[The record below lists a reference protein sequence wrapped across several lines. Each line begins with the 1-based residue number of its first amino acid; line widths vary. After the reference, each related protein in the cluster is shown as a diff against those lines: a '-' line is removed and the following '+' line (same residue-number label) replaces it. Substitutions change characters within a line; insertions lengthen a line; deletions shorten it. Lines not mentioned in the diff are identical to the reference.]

1 MKKAVTSLTLSSMLL
16 LAACGG
22 GAPATTSAGKTD
34 TPTNNDKK
42 PAETKAADASKAGEK
57 KTLEFWY
64 IDPGDKEKVYLE
76 AVERFKKKH
85 PNVEVKALQTPNDT
99 YKQKFA
105 VAMSGG
111 NPPDVFHSWGGGW
124 LKEFV
129 TQGNVLDITGK
140 IDANSYVKT
149 VLDNATFN
157 GKNYGV
163 PLGLSVTMVW
173 YNKDIFAKY
182 GIKQP
187 ATWEEF
193 MTVIDTLKQN
203 KLIPFTLA
211 NQPKWPGA
219 YYFMY
224 LADRV
229 AGPEL
234 FKSALGRTGKTFDDD
249 GYVQAGKLIQ
259 DLVKRD
265 AFNKGFNGIPW
276 DAGQGRQILYTEQ
289 AAMLVMSN
297 SIVNNVRT
305 EAPTFEKKLDFFPF
319 PTVPGGKGDPS
330 DIGGASAPV
339 WSVSA
344 KTKNP
349 DLAIELIKELSSQ
362 ETAQNYSDRTGSP
375 VGVKGVTYKDE
386 FAKRLGVYVDK
397 AKDIHWPYDQTL
409 PPDLAELHKDTTQAI
424 FGLSMT
430 PEEAAK
436 KMEEKAKQIL
446 K

>member
-1 MKKAVTSLTLSSMLL
+1 RR
-16 LAACGG
+16 LAEGIRESRQC
-22 GAPATTSAGKTD
+22 
-34 TPTNNDKK
+34 
-42 PAETKAADASKAGEK
+42 AD
-57 KTLEFWY
+57 
-64 IDPGDKEKVYLE
+64 V
-76 AVERFKKKH
+76 
-85 PNVEVKALQTPNDT
+85 
-99 YKQKFA
+99 
-105 VAMSGG
+105 
-111 NPPDVFHSWGGGW
+111 
-124 LKEFV
+124 
-129 TQGNVLDITGK
+129 TGK

-163 PLGLSVTMVW
+163 PLGLSLTMVW
-173 YNKDIFAKY
+173 YNKDTFNKY
-182 GIKQP
+182 GLKPP
-187 ATWEEF
+187 ATWDEF
-193 MTVIDTLKQN
+193 LKVIDTLKQN
-203 KLIPFTLA
+203 KVIPLTLA

-234 FKSALGRTGKTFDDD
+234 FKGALGRTGKTFDDA
-249 GYVQAGKLIQ
+249 GYVQAGKYIQ

-276 DAGQGRQILYTEQ
+276 DAGQGRQLLYSEQ

-297 SIVNNVRT
+297 SIVNNVRS

-319 PTVPGGKGDPS
+319 PTVPDGKGDPS
-330 DIGGASAPV
+330 DIGGSSAPV

-362 ETAQNYSDRTGSP
+362 ETAQSYSDRTGSP

-386 FAKRLGVYVDK
+386 FAKRLGVYAEK

-409 PPDLAELHKDTTQAI
+409 PPDLAELHKDTTQAL

>member
-1 MKKAVTSLTLSSMLL
+1 MKKAVTSLTVVSMAF

-22 GAPATTSAGKTD
+22 APAGTGKTD
-34 TPTNNDKK
+34 GGAAPAGDKK
-42 PAETKAADASKAGEK
+42 PAAEAAKTGDK

-85 PNVEVKALQTPNDT
+85 PDVEVKALQTPNDT

-129 TQGNVLDITGK
+129 NQGNVLDLTGK
-140 IDANSYVKT
+140 IDENNYVKT
-149 VLDNATFN
+149 VLDNAKFG
-157 GKNYGV
+157 GKTYGV
-163 PLGLSVTMVW
+163 PLGLSITAFW
-173 YNKDIFAKY
+173 YNKDIFNKY
-182 GIKQP
+182 GLKPP
-187 ATWEEF
+187 ATWEELLK
-193 MTVIDTLKQN
+193 VVDTLKQN
-203 KLIPFTLA
+203 KVIPIALA

-224 LADRV
+224 LADRT
-229 AGPEL
+229 AGSDL
-234 FKSALGRTGKTFDDD
+234 FKNALGRKGQGFDDE
-249 GYVQAGKLIQ
+249 GYVQAGKYIQ
-259 DLVKRD
+259 ELVKRD

-276 DAGQGRQILYTEQ
+276 DAGQGRQLLYTEQ
-289 AAMLVMSN
+289 AAMLVMSQ
-297 SIVNNVRT
+297 SIVNNVRQ
-305 EAPTFEKKLDFFPF
+305 EAPDYEKKLDFFPF
-319 PTVPGGKGDPS
+319 PTLPGGKGDPS
-330 DIGGASAPV
+330 DLGGASAPV

-344 KTKNP
+344 KSKNP
-349 DLAIELIKELSSQ
+349 DLAIELIKELSST
-362 ETAQNYSDRTGSP
+362 ETAQAYSDRTGSL

-386 FAKRLGVYVDK
+386 FAKRLGALTEK

-409 PPDLAELHKDTTQAI
+409 PPDLAELHKDTTQAL